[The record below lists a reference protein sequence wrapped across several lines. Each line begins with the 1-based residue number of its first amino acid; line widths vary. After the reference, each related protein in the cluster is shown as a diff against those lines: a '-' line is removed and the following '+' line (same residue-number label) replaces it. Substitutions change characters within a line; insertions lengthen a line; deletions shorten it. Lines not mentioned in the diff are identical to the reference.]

1 MEEVLIKDKEKYLND
16 NHPFQSFTSLEIEI
30 VCIHCDTIFKVGK
43 YKVFKDE
50 GGDEW
55 ICCANAPNCDGT
67 AIDWIPLE

>member
-1 MEEVLIKDKEKYLND
+1 MEEVFINDKQKYLID
-16 NHPFQSFTSLEIEI
+16 NHPFQRFDNLEIEV

-43 YKVFKDE
+43 YKVLRDE
-50 GGDEW
+50 DGDEW